1 MTPNPMKMATPV
13 RPSSCKP
20 EPDITHSK
28 ETQMSNRS
36 QLAQLREM
44 DAAQA
49 APLPV
54 DHLALLLE
62 EVGTLRAS
70 YALEAKEAA

>member
-20 EPDITHSK
+20 KPDITHSN
-28 ETQMSNRS
+28 ETHMSNRI
-36 QLAQLREM
+36 QLAELRT
-44 DAAQA
+44 
-49 APLPV
+49 
-54 DHLALLLE
+54 LAT
-62 EVGTLRAS
+62 GRPS

>member
-13 RPSSCKP
+13 RPSPCKQ
-20 EPDITHSK
+20 EPDITHSN
-28 ETQMSNRS
+28 ETHMSNHT

-44 DAAQA
+44 AT
-49 APLPV
+49 
-54 DHLALLLE
+54 
-62 EVGTLRAS
+62 GRAS